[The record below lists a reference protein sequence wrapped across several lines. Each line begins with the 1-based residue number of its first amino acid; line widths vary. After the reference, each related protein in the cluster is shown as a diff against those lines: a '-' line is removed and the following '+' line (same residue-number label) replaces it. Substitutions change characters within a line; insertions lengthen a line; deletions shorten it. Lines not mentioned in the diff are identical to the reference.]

1 MTELPQKEVPAP
13 LELVK
18 ERIEE
23 VLPPAARE
31 EIDSDDVL
39 VVDTRDARRYEAGH
53 IPDAVSV
60 PSGEAARDSHSEDY
74 AETIADAAG
83 SRSQRIILYCGE
95 GTRSART
102 ADALRNE
109 HGFENVASI
118 IGGANLWRE
127 LGFPFE
133 GELTGGEEDADASTA
148 TEDGDAT

>member
-1 MTELPQKEVPAP
+1 MPQKEVPPP

-31 EIDSDDVL
+31 EIDGSDAVL
-39 VVDTRDARRYEAGH
+39 VDTRDAKRYEAGH
-53 IPDAVSV
+53 ISGAISA
-60 PSGEAARDSHSEDY
+60 PSGEGGKDSHSEDY
-74 AETIADAAG
+74 ARKIEEAAG
-83 SRSQRIILYCGE
+83 DRSQRLILYCGE

-109 HGFENVASI
+109 HGFKNVASI
-118 IGGANLWRE
+118 IGGATLWRD
-127 LGFPFE
+127 LDFPFE

-148 TEDGDAT
+148 TDDGDAT